1 MYLDHTDIASLLD
14 ILGNKNRRRIIDL
27 LRVKPCYV
35 TEISQRLTVS
45 PKAVIDH
52 LQMLEQADILR
63 FRLDKHRRK
72 YYYLSND
79 ISITVDLKRQEQA
92 IVPLHRVENLVL
104 HDNLVRLQNLV
115 SMRDELE
122 RRIEHLDM
130 EIDNQIGQIAR
141 TGSEMGEGDLR
152 MMVAISLVFGP
163 QDEHTLASTTGAHSD
178 DVRHALHALMEQ
190 GIVHKKGIMYQIRG
204 PYAK

>member
-1 MYLDHTDIASLLD
+1 MYLDHSDNAHLLD

-35 TEISQRLTVS
+35 TEISQRLIVS

-52 LQMLEQADILR
+52 LQMLEQADILK

-79 ISITVDLKRQEQA
+79 ISITVDLKRREQA
-92 IVPLHRVENLVL
+92 IVPIHQVENLIL
-104 HDNLVRLQNLV
+104 HDNLIRLQNLV

-122 RRIEHLDM
+122 RRIEYLDT

-141 TGSEMGEGDLR
+141 AGSEMGEGDL
-152 MMVAISLVFGP
+152 MMMIAISLVFSP
-163 QDEHTLASTTGAHSD
+163 QDEHTLVSTTGAYHD

-190 GIVHKKGIMYQIRG
+190 GIVQKKGTMYQIRG